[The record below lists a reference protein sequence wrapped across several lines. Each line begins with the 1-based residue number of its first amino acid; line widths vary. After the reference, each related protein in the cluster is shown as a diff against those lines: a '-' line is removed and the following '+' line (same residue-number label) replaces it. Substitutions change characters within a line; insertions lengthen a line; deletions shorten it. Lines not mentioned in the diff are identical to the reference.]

1 MSTNKLSNKF
11 HLLLLAEAI
20 LNFFHF
26 FLLYDLHSL
35 CVSSLY
41 LTNKLSDCQL
51 CSTETANHCMN
62 TVPVESTSQSD
73 YSFLNYANKKNQNES
88 MLIKKNQNEWKSF
101 DLPTQTWKNH
111 IVFAYF
117 WMSIFASRLVTIPN
131 NGDELAAI
139 S

>member
-1 MSTNKLSNKF
+1 M
-11 HLLLLAEAI
+11 I
-20 LNFFHF
+20 
-26 FLLYDLHSL
+26 
-35 CVSSLY
+35 
-41 LTNKLSDCQL
+41 
-51 CSTETANHCMN
+51 

-131 NGDELAAI
+131 NGDKTNFLHRKFSIIIFNEITAF
-139 S
+139 